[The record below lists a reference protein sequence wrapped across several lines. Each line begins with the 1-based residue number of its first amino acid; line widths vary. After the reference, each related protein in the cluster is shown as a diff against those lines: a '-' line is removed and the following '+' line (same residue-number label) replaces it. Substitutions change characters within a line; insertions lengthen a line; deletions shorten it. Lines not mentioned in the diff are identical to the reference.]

1 MINDKLTN
9 NNVDQGNGGADAN
22 TLTLDSSVT
31 AAALMRMSAL
41 WRISCVRCNGRL
53 ISCYE
58 VKVRPLPAKQLGN
71 NVNII

>member
-41 WRISCVRCNGRL
+41 
-53 ISCYE
+53 
-58 VKVRPLPAKQLGN
+58 
-71 NVNII
+71 